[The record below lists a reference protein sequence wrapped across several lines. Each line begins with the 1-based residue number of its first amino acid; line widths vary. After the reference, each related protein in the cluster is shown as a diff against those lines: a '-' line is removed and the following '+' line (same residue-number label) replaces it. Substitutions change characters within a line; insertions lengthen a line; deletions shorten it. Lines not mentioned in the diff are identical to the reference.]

1 MNEIVKTHNYAQLVE
16 ILNQTIKLIEPT
28 FDYRSNQYRTL
39 KRLIRMVEFNRHS
52 HRQDYYQTKADII
65 SILGHMVS

>member
-1 MNEIVKTHNYAQLVE
+1 MNEIVKTHNHAQLVE
-16 ILNQTIKLIEPT
+16 ILNQTIKLIEPA

-52 HRQDYYQTKADII
+52 HRQDYYQLRAEVI
-65 SILGHMVS
+65 SSLGRMVS